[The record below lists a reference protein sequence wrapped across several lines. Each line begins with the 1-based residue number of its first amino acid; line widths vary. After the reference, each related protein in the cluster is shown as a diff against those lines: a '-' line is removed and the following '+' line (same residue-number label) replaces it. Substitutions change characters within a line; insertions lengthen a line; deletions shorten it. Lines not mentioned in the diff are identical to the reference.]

1 MPINDTK
8 INDNS
13 RRSFLKVLA
22 GLGLVFTIP
31 YQAAAFTN
39 DRRLFLSENKPDP
52 SGKPDIKEPNAMDKV
67 VKTDDE
73 WRKLLTPEQFQV
85 TRKKGTEPPFSGK
98 YNDFKEKGTYV
109 CVCCDNPLF
118 SSEAKFDSGTGW
130 PSFFEPVSEK
140 AVRTESD
147 YKLFMKRVEVLCNRC
162 DAHLGHVFEDG
173 PKPTGLR
180 YCMNSVALK
189 FVAQERK

>member
-39 DRRLFLSENKPDP
+39 DRRLFLSENKPD
-52 SGKPDIKEPNAMDKV
+52 IKEPNAMDKV

-85 TRKKGTEPPFSGK
+85 TRKKGTERPFSGK

-109 CVCCDNPLF
+109 CVCCGNPLF

-147 YKLFMKRVEVLCNRC
+147 YKLFMKRIEVLCNRC

-173 PKPTGLR
+173 PKPSGLR
-180 YCMNSVALK
+180 YCMNSYSLN
-189 FVAQERK
+189 FVAKEEK